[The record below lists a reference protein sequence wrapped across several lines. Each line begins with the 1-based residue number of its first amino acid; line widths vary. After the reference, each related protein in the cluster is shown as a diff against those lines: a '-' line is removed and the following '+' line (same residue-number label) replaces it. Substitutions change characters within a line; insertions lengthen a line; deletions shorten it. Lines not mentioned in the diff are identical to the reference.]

1 MAQLPKSQYLLVLL
15 LSSCSITHQLED
27 TYEQRF
33 AQHNVVSIQDLQSPK
48 LKNVPIPQVSPV
60 VAVYPTAFTDQTGQ
74 RKSNSEFA
82 LFSTAITQ
90 QPNALLIRALK
101 HAGDGNFFR
110 VVERVGLDNL
120 TKERQLIRSARE
132 QTASEEEKKKALR
145 PLLFAGIL
153 IEGAVIS
160 YESNLESGGSGARYL
175 GVGKSVMY
183 REDNITVSLRMVSV
197 ATGEVLLEVL
207 SQKTIFSYGKSEDV
221 FRFIE
226 ANTEL
231 VEIEFGNARNESST
245 IALMKAIEG
254 GVLEI
259 VETGYERGFWVLQNN
274 NELVELN
281 DEKINKPD
289 CDADCI
295 DNIRG

>member
-1 MAQLPKSQYLLVLL
+1 MAQSPKSLYLSALL
-15 LSSCSITHQLED
+15 LSSCSIFDQFENTH
-27 TYEQRF
+27 EQRF
-33 AQHNVVSIQDLQSPK
+33 SKDVATIQDLQSAE
-48 LKNVPIPQVSPV
+48 LKNVPIPKVSPV
-60 VAVYPTAFTDQTGQ
+60 VAVYPLSFTDQTGQ

-101 HAGDGNFFR
+101 HAGDGQFFR

-132 QTASEEEKKKALR
+132 QTATEDEDKKALR

-160 YESNLESGGSGARYL
+160 YEANLESGGVGARYL
-175 GVGKSVMY
+175 GIGNTVQY

-197 ATGEVLLEVL
+197 STGEVLLEVL

-226 ANTEL
+226 AGSEL
-231 VEIEFGNARNESST
+231 VEIELGNARNESST
-245 IALMKAIEG
+245 IALMKAIES

-259 VETGYERGFWVLQNN
+259 IKQGYQKKYWTIQLQNKG
-274 NELVELN
+274 VE
-281 DEKINKPD
+281 
-289 CDADCI
+289 
-295 DNIRG
+295 

>member
-1 MAQLPKSQYLLVLL
+1 LVLL
-15 LSSCSITHQLED
+15 LSSCSTFDQLED
-27 TYEQRF
+27 TYEHRF
-33 AQHNVVSIQDLQSPK
+33 SAHNVVNIQDLQSTE
-48 LKNVPIPQVSPV
+48 LKNVSIPKVSPV

-101 HAGDGNFFR
+101 HAGNGQFFR

-132 QTASEEEKKKALR
+132 QAASEEEKKKALR

-207 SQKTIFSYGKSEDV
+207 SQKTIFSYGKSEDI

-226 ANTEL
+226 AGTEL
-231 VEIEFGNARNESST
+231 VEVEMGNARNESST

-259 VETGYERGFWVLQNN
+259 VNDGYEKGFWILQNN
-274 NELVELN
+274 NQGVELN
-281 DEKINKPD
+281 DEIEINEPD
-289 CDADCI
+289 CDADCV

>member
-1 MAQLPKSQYLLVLL
+1 MAQLQKSQFLLVLL
-15 LSSCSITHQLED
+15 LSNCSTLDQIED
-27 TYEQRF
+27 TYEHRF
-33 AQHNVVSIQDLQSPK
+33 KKHDVVSIQDLQSSA
-48 LKNVPIPQVSPV
+48 LRNVEVPVVSPV

-101 HAGDGNFFR
+101 HAGNGNFFR

-132 QTASEEEKKKALR
+132 KFATDEEKKKQLA

-160 YESNLESGGSGARYL
+160 YEANLESGGAGARYL
-175 GVGKSVMY
+175 GIGNSIQY

-207 SQKTIFSYGKSEDV
+207 SQKTIFSYGKSNDA

-226 ANTEL
+226 AGTEL
-231 VEIEFGNARNESST
+231 VEIELGNARNESST
-245 IALMKAIEG
+245 IALMKAIF
-254 GVLEI
+254 
-259 VETGYERGFWVLQNN
+259 R
-274 NELVELN
+274 
-281 DEKINKPD
+281 D
-289 CDADCI
+289 
-295 DNIRG
+295 

>member
-1 MAQLPKSQYLLVLL
+1 LVLL
-15 LSSCSITHQLED
+15 LSSCSTLDQFED

-33 AQHNVVSIQDLQSPK
+33 SKDIVSIQDLQSK
-48 LKNVPIPQVSPV
+48 QLKNVPIPEVSPV

-132 QTASEEEKKKALR
+132 QTATEEDKKKALR

-160 YESNLESGGSGARYL
+160 YEANLESGGVGARYL
-175 GVGKSVMY
+175 GIGNSVQY

-231 VEIEFGNARNESST
+231 VEIELGNARNESST

-254 GVLEI
+254 AVLELVQI
-259 VETGYERGFWVLQNN
+259 GYNRKYWVLQKENQG
-274 NELVELN
+274 VKLN
-281 DEKINKPD
+281 DEIKINKPD
-289 CDADCI
+289 CDADCV

>member
-1 MAQLPKSQYLLVLL
+1 MAQLLKLQFLLVLL
-15 LSSCSITHQLED
+15 LSSCSTLDQVED
-27 TYEQRF
+27 TYEHRFQR
-33 AQHNVVSIQDLQSPK
+33 HNVVNIQDLQSADLRNVLIPK
-48 LKNVPIPQVSPV
+48 VSPV
-60 VAVYPTAFTDQTGQ
+60 VAVYPSAFTDQTGQ

-101 HAGDGNFFR
+101 HAGDGKFFR

-132 QTASEEEKKKALR
+132 QTATEEEKKKALR
-145 PLLFAGIL
+145 PLLFAGVL
-153 IEGAVIS
+153 LEGAVIS
-160 YESNLESGGSGARYL
+160 YEANLESGGVGARYL
-175 GVGKSVMY
+175 GVGNSVQY
-183 REDNITVSLRMVSV
+183 RKDNITISLRMVSV

-207 SQKTIFSYGKSEDV
+207 SQKTIFSYGKSNDV

-226 ANTEL
+226 MNTEL
-231 VEIEFGNARNESST
+231 VEIELGNARNESST

-259 VETGYERGFWVLQNN
+259 VNLGYKKGFWVLQNN
-274 NELVELN
+274 NGGVELN
-281 DEKINKPD
+281 NEE
-289 CDADCI
+289 
-295 DNIRG
+295 